1 MLLQVMPSS
10 IALQSLKKQVS
21 ATSAGLSESPTQSPN
36 SSNGSKQ
43 SGPTQRDSALAALS
57 SAFDSSSGS
66 KVPPRAT
73 KASISPSNQ
82 SSQRATAVVA
92 LSTVLRPH

>member
-43 SGPTQRDSALAALS
+43 SGPTQRASALAALS

-82 SSQRATAVVA
+82 SSQRAAAVAA